1 MPPLIVAMSE
11 TDSNRHGPPSVIN
24 VGLMRTGTMS
34 MARAYDILGL
44 RAHHGLD
51 MGDLPGRGSSQ
62 WATIEEAAE
71 RTWPTVPG
79 ARHRRGRFTRA
90 EWDAVFGSYDAVTDV
105 GSLFAEQLVV
115 AYPFARVV
123 IVQRDYDA
131 WWESYQSEVAEGMF
145 SPIAAVLGP
154 VLALAGFPGA
164 LAMRKILRGAFGAR
178 NLDEIKA
185 NARATYFGYY
195 DRIRELVPPERRLE
209 YKLGDGWEPLCEF
222 LGKEVP
228 NVPFPRLNDR
238 VQHKEYK
245 MRELRAVLAACW
257 LMLRPWVLGGLAA
270 IFIAVWLARCN

>member
-1 MPPLIVAMSE
+1 MSE

-62 WATIEEAAE
+62 WAAIEEA
-71 RTWPTVPG
+71 
-79 ARHRRGRFTRA
+79 A

-105 GSLFAEQLVV
+105 GSLFADQLVE
-115 AYPFARVV
+115 AYPSARVV

-131 WWESYQSEVAEGMF
+131 WWESYRSEVADGMF
-145 SPIAAVLGP
+145 SPATAVLGP
-154 VLALAGFPGA
+154 VLALAGFRAA
-164 LAMRKILRGAFGAR
+164 LAMRKMLMGAFGAR
-178 NLDEIKA
+178 NLGEIKA
-185 NARATYFGYY
+185 NARVTYFGYY

-228 NVPFPRLNDR
+228 DVPFPRLNDR
-238 VQHKEYK
+238 VQHGKYK
-245 MRELRAVLAACW
+245 KRELRAVTT
-257 LMLRPWVLGGLAA
+257 
-270 IFIAVWLARCN
+270 